1 VSNVMLINGVAMEF
15 LKLSQGLRKGCT
27 LSHLLFLL
35 VVDDLSRVL
44 MTLRVEGML
53 KGIQDVG
60 GL

>member
-1 VSNVMLINGVAMEF
+1 MLINGVAMEF